1 MSITIPTL
9 AQQLGVKPDS
19 LRRQLRRLDIQTH
32 GQLDDEQYRQI
43 IGEYSKPS
51 GRRDPDTVAAA
62 QAIAG
67 QMGLSVNAKLNNKTT
82 ASKGKTTTMAKRRRP
97 AEVQKRSGID
107 RALMSRTFLLS
118 VLLLS
123 LVWQMIHTA
132 GLIGRMDAGEPIW
145 SNYCYAAG
153 VQFTALVLTLHNGGR
168 GYLIGFAAFEFAVN
182 LLYYEPWMV
191 GGHIAWARAILIS
204 AGVAFAIYSYSAI
217 LTRTTK

>member
-1 MSITIPTL
+1 
-9 AQQLGVKPDS
+9 
-19 LRRQLRRLDIQTH
+19 
-32 GQLDDEQYRQI
+32 
-43 IGEYSKPS
+43 
-51 GRRDPDTVAAA
+51 
-62 QAIAG
+62 
-67 QMGLSVNAKLNNKTT
+67 
-82 ASKGKTTTMAKRRRP
+82 
-97 AEVQKRSGID
+97 
-107 RALMSRTFLLS
+107 MSRSFLLG

-123 LVWQMIHTA
+123 LIWQMIHTA